1 MSKKYPPISVL
12 GSTGS
17 IGTQTLEVARHLNI
31 KITALS
37 ANKNIDLLEKQIRE
51 FSPYLAACV
60 DHEKACELKKRVAD
74 TATKIYSGE
83 EGLIKVATETEAETV
98 VTAISGMVGLLPTAE
113 AIKTKKNI
121 ALANKETM
129 VVAGEIIMKLAKEN
143 GVKILP
149 IDSEHNAIF
158 QCLSAI
164 NEKKDLKKI
173 ILTCSGGPFFG
184 KKRKEL
190 QNVKPDEAL
199 AHPTW
204 KMGRKISI
212 DSATLMNKGLEIIEA
227 CHLFGINSD
236 DVEVLIHRESIVHSM
251 IETKD
256 GSILAQLAVSD
267 MRIPI
272 QLALT
277 YPDRLPSPAKRL
289 DLTKTPPLTFQN
301 PDEETFSLLPL
312 CKRAIKLG
320 GNAPCVVNAANE
332 EAVKLFLENKIS
344 FLDIF
349 DCVENILS
357 EEKIEKNISIDKL
370 LSCEKRIREKVNAED
385 GS

>member
-370 LSCEKRIREKVNAED
+370 LSCEKRIREKVNAEY

>member
-236 DVEVLIHRESIVHSM
+236 DVGVLIHRESIVHSM

-370 LSCEKRIREKVNAED
+370 LSCEKRIREKVNAEY

>member
-1 MSKKYPPISVL
+1 M
-12 GSTGS
+12 
-17 IGTQTLEVARHLNI
+17 
-31 KITALS
+31 
-37 ANKNIDLLEKQIRE
+37 
-51 FSPYLAACV
+51 
-60 DHEKACELKKRVAD
+60 
-74 TATKIYSGE
+74 
-83 EGLIKVATETEAETV
+83 
-98 VTAISGMVGLLPTAE
+98 
-113 AIKTKKNI
+113 
-121 ALANKETM
+121 
-129 VVAGEIIMKLAKEN
+129 
-143 GVKILP
+143 
-149 IDSEHNAIF
+149 
-158 QCLSAI
+158 
-164 NEKKDLKKI
+164 
-173 ILTCSGGPFFG
+173 
-184 KKRKEL
+184 
-190 QNVKPDEAL
+190 
-199 AHPTW
+199 
-204 KMGRKISI
+204 
-212 DSATLMNKGLEIIEA
+212 
-227 CHLFGINSD
+227 
-236 DVEVLIHRESIVHSM
+236 EVLIHRESIVHSM

-370 LSCEKRIREKVNAED
+370 LSCEKRIREKVNAEY

>member
-1 MSKKYPPISVL
+1 M
-12 GSTGS
+12 
-17 IGTQTLEVARHLNI
+17 
-31 KITALS
+31 
-37 ANKNIDLLEKQIRE
+37 
-51 FSPYLAACV
+51 AACV

-83 EGLIKVATETEAETV
+83 EGLIKAATETEAETV

-113 AIKTKKNI
+113 AIKAKKNI

-129 VVAGEIIMKLAKEN
+129 VVAGEIIMRLAKEN

-184 KKRKEL
+184 KKEKNSKRKTRRGS
-190 QNVKPDEAL
+190 

-277 YPDRLPSPAKRL
+277 YPDRLPSPTKRL

-320 GNAPCVVNAANE
+320 GNAPCVVNAATR
-332 EAVKLFLENKIS
+332 
-344 FLDIF
+344 
-349 DCVENILS
+349 
-357 EEKIEKNISIDKL
+357 
-370 LSCEKRIREKVNAED
+370 KR
-385 GS
+385 

>member
-51 FSPYLAACV
+51 FSPYVAACV
-60 DHEKACELKKRVAD
+60 DHEKALELKKRVAD

-83 EGLIKVATETEAETV
+83 EGLIKVATETEAETL

-113 AIKTKKNI
+113 AIKAKKNI

-204 KMGRKISI
+204 KMGKKISI

-370 LSCEKRIREKVNAED
+370 LSCEKRIREKVNAEY
-385 GS
+385 GN